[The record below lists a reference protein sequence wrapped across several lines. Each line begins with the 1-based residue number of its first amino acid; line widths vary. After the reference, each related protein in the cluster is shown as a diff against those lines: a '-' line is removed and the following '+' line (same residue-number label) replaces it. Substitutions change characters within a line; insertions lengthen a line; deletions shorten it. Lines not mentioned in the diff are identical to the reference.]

1 MLRTKTKGSAV
12 ALTSPA
18 SAERLRYFERL
29 QDRMVESIREL
40 VEIESPSDNKPA
52 VDRIVAYLAPKF
64 EMLGG
69 QARFHRSNDFGDSLQ
84 IDFESR
90 PRIAESQAGSAT
102 RTLRYCLSAGDAR
115 YDAVQS

>member
-1 MLRTKTKGSAV
+1 M

-29 QDRMVESIREL
+29 QDRMVETIREL
-40 VEIESPSDNKPA
+40 VEIESPSDNKAA

-64 EMLGG
+64 EVLEGR
-69 QARFHRSNDFGDSLQ
+69 ARFHRSNDFGDSLQ
-84 IDFESR
+84 IDFRVSA
-90 PRIAESQAGSAT
+90 RIAESQAGSAT
-102 RTLRYCLSAGDAR
+102 RTLRHGLSARDAR